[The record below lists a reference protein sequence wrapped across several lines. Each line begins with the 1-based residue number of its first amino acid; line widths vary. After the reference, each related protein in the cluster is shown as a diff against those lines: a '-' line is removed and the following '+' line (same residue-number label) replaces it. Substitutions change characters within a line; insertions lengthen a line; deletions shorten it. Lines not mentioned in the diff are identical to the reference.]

1 MRAFVAAFFLI
12 ACMVE
17 FVLAFMFVLPDDRW
31 LAFVI
36 MVFNVIGV
44 YLAWT
49 VITSRGKLK

>member
-49 VITSRGKLK
+49 VITSRGKL